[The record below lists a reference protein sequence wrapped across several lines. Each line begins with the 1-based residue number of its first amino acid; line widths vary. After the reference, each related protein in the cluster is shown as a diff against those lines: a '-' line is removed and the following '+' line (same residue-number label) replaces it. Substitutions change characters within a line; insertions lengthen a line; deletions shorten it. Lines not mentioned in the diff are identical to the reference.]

1 VDKNEET
8 HAPRARDAHRQA
20 SQVFERAFASEGNV
34 LRGPNRSHLYE
45 STQAL
50 PAIYAG
56 ARSLEEARIKQAEAA
71 ARLNEIR
78 AEELAKKRI
87 PIEIVIET
95 LDQTMQAMSATLKA
109 SKDKVLT
116 MELINNI
123 FADFRAIPAKL
134 NW

>member
-1 VDKNEET
+1 MKKLTLRELEMLTGKHHKFLRELLQHV
-8 HAPRARDAHRQA
+8 
-20 SQVFERAFASEGNV
+20 AFV
-34 LRGPNRSHLYE
+34 RGPNRSHLYE

-87 PIEIVIET
+87 PIELVT
-95 LDQTMQAMSATLKA
+95 SPLDQTLQAMAATLKA
-109 SKDKVLT
+109 AKDKVLT
-116 MELINNI
+116 VELINNI

>member
-1 VDKNEET
+1 MKKLTLRELEMLT
-8 HAPRARDAHRQA
+8 GKHHKFLRELLQHIP
-20 SQVFERAFASEGNV
+20 FT
-34 LRGPNRSHLYE
+34 RGPNRSHLYE

>member
-1 VDKNEET
+1 MKKLTLRELEMLTGKHHKFLRELLQHV
-8 HAPRARDAHRQA
+8 PF
-20 SQVFERAFASEGNV
+20 V
-34 LRGPNRSHLYE
+34 RGPNRSHLYE

-87 PIEIVIET
+87 PIEIVRDT
-95 LDQTMQAMSATLKA
+95 LDQTLQAMSATLKA

>member
-1 VDKNEET
+1 MKKLTLRELEMLTGKHHKFLRELLQHV
-8 HAPRARDAHRQA
+8 PF
-20 SQVFERAFASEGNV
+20 V
-34 LRGPNRSHLYE
+34 RGPNRSHLYE

-87 PIEIVIET
+87 PIELVRDT
-95 LDQTMQAMSATLKA
+95 LDQTLQAMSATLKA